1 MPLHT
6 KILLGLIAGAISGVT
21 VNFFV
26 GNGDESTGR
35 FVSLV
40 TEPIGRMWLNALIMV
55 VVPLI
60 ISTLAVGVAGLGSL
74 RRLGRIGV
82 VTMMSFMSLT
92 LISTVLGL
100 AAVNLV
106 KPGDGLEPE
115 LTERLIETYQGQTE
129 GAMGLAEGALSM
141 DLLIRIIPRNP
152 IQAAAD
158 GEMLAIIFFALMLGV
173 ALTMLPAE
181 KGAPML
187 RFLESLGHVTVA
199 IIGLVMVV
207 APLGVFC
214 LIFSVTARFGF
225 EILFNLMKYVGTVVG
240 TLGLFVIVVY
250 PLILKFVARRNP
262 LEFLLKARVAVLTAF
277 STSSSSATLPTSL
290 RVAQENL
297 GISRGVAGFVL
308 PLGATLNMDGTAL
321 FEGITV
327 LFIAQVFGADLSLG
341 AQAIVVLMSVVTS
354 IGVAGI
360 PGGSIP
366 ILMMVLSMVGVPVE
380 GIAIVL
386 GVDRILDMC
395 RTTVNVTGDLVC
407 TAVVE
412 RFQGD
417 TANVDVDVSSGLVKS

>member
-6 KILLGLIAGAISGVT
+6 KILLGLIAGAISGVA

-327 LFIAQVFGADLSLG
+327 LFLAQVFGADLSLG
-341 AQAIVVLMSVVTS
+341 AQAVVVLMSVITS

>member
-6 KILLGLIAGAISGVT
+6 KILLGLIAGAISGVA

-341 AQAIVVLMSVVTS
+341 AQAVVVLMSVITS